1 MYFSTDHSKL
11 LQNLRK
17 PTEYSQWVFA
27 FWYRV
32 FRVSEILIMYSRFYE
47 SGMVVI

>member
-17 PTEYSQWVFA
+17 PTDYSQWVCA
-27 FWYRV
+27 LWYRI
-32 FRVSEILIMYSRFYE
+32 FSICELLIMYGRVYE
-47 SGMVVI
+47 SVILIT

>member
-17 PTEYSQWVFA
+17 PTDYLSGSA
-27 FWYRV
+27 HYG
-32 FRVSEILIMYSRFYE
+32 IE
-47 SGMVVI
+47 SLVYVNS

>member
-27 FWYRV
+27 YWFRIH
-32 FRVSEILIMYSRFYE
+32 RVSEILIKYCRVYE
-47 SGMVVI
+47 NDIFMI